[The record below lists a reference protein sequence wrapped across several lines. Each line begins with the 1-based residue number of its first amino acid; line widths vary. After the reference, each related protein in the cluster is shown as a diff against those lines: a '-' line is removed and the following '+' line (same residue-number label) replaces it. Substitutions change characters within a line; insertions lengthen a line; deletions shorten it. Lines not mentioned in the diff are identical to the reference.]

1 LTGIFIYIRFQYGP
15 SPLQRYYLPYY
26 LRTET
31 ADLTHPVSQYQ
42 LLYVSDGVKAGRA
55 ALDCDVQQGSTPQFG
70 GKLLPL
76 MLTPE
81 SAKHGTFYLMRESLH
96 NYQNKAL
103 HAWIAHWIYQEV
115 PIYKL
120 FTMQLVF
127 GVVAFALQL
136 PFSIPKDI
144 RRIKDLRYGRRLK
157 GPVLV
162 NGKQFTKAVAGNG
175 IGITTNDSKLP
186 LRIPRDAENKHFLIV
201 GDTGSGKSSV
211 IRQMLYQ
218 VEARGDSAIVYDP
231 ACEFVKQFYNPHRGD
246 IVLNPLDARMPY
258 WNPSKE
264 LRRKAEAKA
273 LAVSLYQPEGVSNR
287 FFVEA
292 PQKIFAHLL
301 TYLPTPEDLVK
312 WMSDPVEIDRRVK
325 GTEYW
330 MLIDPKA
337 PQQRTGVL
345 GSLNMS
351 ADSFRLLPKEDE
363 TSSAWTATQWAESRR
378 G

>member
-1 LTGIFIYIRFQYGP
+1 
-15 SPLQRYYLPYY
+15 
-26 LRTET
+26 
-31 ADLTHPVSQYQ
+31 
-42 LLYVSDGVKAGRA
+42 
-55 ALDCDVQQGSTPQFG
+55 
-70 GKLLPL
+70 
-76 MLTPE
+76 MLTPV
-81 SAKHGTFYLMRESLH
+81 AARHGTFHLIRESLR

-103 HAWIAHWIYQEV
+103 HAWIARWIYQDV

-127 GVVAFALQL
+127 GLVAFALQL

-186 LRIPRDAENKHFLIV
+186 LRIPRDAGNKHFLIV

-218 VEARGDSAIVYDP
+218 VESRGDSAIVYDP
-231 ACEFVKQFYNPHRGD
+231 ACEVVKQFYNPHRGD
-246 IVLNPLDARMPY
+246 VVLNPLDARMPY
-258 WNPSKE
+258 WNPSNE

-273 LAVSLYQPEGVSNR
+273 LAVSLYQPEGVTNK
-287 FFVEA
+287 FFVEG

-301 TYLPTPEDLVK
+301 SFLPTPEELVQ
-312 WMSDPVEIDRRVK
+312 WMSDPEEIDKRVRQ
-325 GTEYW
+325 TEYW
-330 MLIDPKA
+330 ALIDKRA
-337 PQQRTGVL
+337 PHQRTGVL

-351 ADSFRLLPKEDE
+351 ADSFRLLPKQEE
-363 TSSAWTATQWAESRR
+363 TTRTWTA
-378 G
+378 